1 MIQDS
6 FEDMLER
13 QNSETKVDNKTT
25 QDNSDQGEEED
36 DFM

>member
-1 MIQDS
+1 
-6 FEDMLER
+6 MLER
-13 QNSETKVDNKTT
+13 QNSETKVDNKAT